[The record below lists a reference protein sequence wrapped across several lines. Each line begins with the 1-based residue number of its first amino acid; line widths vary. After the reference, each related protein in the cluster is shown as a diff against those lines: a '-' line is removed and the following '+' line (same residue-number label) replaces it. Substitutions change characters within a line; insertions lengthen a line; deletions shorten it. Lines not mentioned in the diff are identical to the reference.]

1 MCIRDS
7 ISVTG
12 DLLDLAI
19 NDGIAQKSGAWF
31 SYGDIRLG
39 QGRENAKQFL
49 RDNPDLIVEMRKR
62 VLEKHLGT
70 AATPASE

>member
-1 MCIRDS
+1 MAESRSSLWTD
-7 ISVTG
+7 VV
-12 DLLDLAI
+12 LNLAI
-19 NDGIAQKSGAWF
+19 LTVVTIGLNAVLLW
-31 SYGDIRLG
+31 RLG